1 MERPLLP
8 QTVFHRKW
16 IARRVRK
23 SASIANG
30 SVRAVRK
37 AGSIANGTLK
47 PEPVPR
53 SIWNGTGFPDWNSRS
68 IANGSPNPSWNS
80 RSIANGS
87 PNPSWNSRSIPN
99 GSPKLHVS
107 PGAPLPC
114 ETFFGP
120 ASGPKKALPPH
131 FMPGTVAGRPQA
143 SRSHVGFFVGFFE
156 RWCSFRCRRPCCCAD
171 CSTVRYLHRACLLAL
186 EEDHE

>member
-53 SIWNGTGFPDWNSRS
+53 SIWNGTGYPDRKSES
-68 IANGSPNPSWNS
+68 IANGSPNPSWIS
-80 RSIANGS
+80 PSIANGS
-87 PNPSWNSRSIPN
+87 PNPSPFSRSIPN
-99 GSPKLHVS
+99 GSLKPHWSRL
-107 PGAPLPC
+107 
-114 ETFFGP
+114 GP
-120 ASGPKKALPPH
+120 RYPARPFSGPRAVRKRLS
-131 FMPGTVAGRPQA
+131 GRPQA
-143 SRSHVGFFVGFFE
+143 FWSNVGFPASSPTASV
-156 RWCSFRCRRPCCCAD
+156 RWSETLGRCRLGWR
-171 CSTVRYLHRACLLAL
+171 RGLGW
-186 EEDHE
+186 